1 MLAPTL
7 TQLEQQDAVSSAG
20 KASSSRKTTEEPLER
35 LAILASEPRS

>member
-7 TQLEQQDAVSSAG
+7 TQLEQQDAVSAAG
-20 KASSSRKTTEEPLER
+20 TAWSSSKTTAEPLER